1 MQSDQPNVYYWIYI
15 NFDSPRKHK
24 YSLFLF
30 LSLFPCTLLS
40 FLFILSIFH
49 KRFSSCT
56 SNFTSCFYKKS
67 ADQII
72 FDSLHS
78 IFTIGICIMIF
89 SIGASLISVL
99 PFPFFIKQV
108 LIAIFEITNAVSYFG
123 TMQISSYHKIIL
135 LCMITSFGG
144 LSAAAQTISVCKKA
158 DFPSGN
164 ICLLNS
170 YSVYQ
175 VVCLL
180 PYSSSEIKSSTVL
193 VLV

>member
-1 MQSDQPNVYYWIYI
+1 MYPHYNALLQKLIPALY
-15 NFDSPRKHK
+15 
-24 YSLFLF
+24 LFYLF
-30 LSLFPCTLLS
+30 YLFFTKD
-40 FLFILSIFH
+40 FLHAHQISHPVSI
-49 KRFSSCT
+49 
-56 SNFTSCFYKKS
+56 KKS

>member
-1 MQSDQPNVYYWIYI
+1 MFTIGYTLTLILHGNI
-15 NFDSPRKHK
+15 NTLCFFFCLYFPVLC
-24 YSLFLF
+24 YLFYLF
-30 LSLFPCTLLS
+30 YLFFTKD
-40 FLFILSIFH
+40 FLHAHQISHPVSI
-49 KRFSSCT
+49 
-56 SNFTSCFYKKS
+56 KKS
-67 ADQII
+67 ADKII

-144 LSAAAQTISVCKKA
+144 LSAAAQTISVCKKSRLS
-158 DFPSGN
+158 FWKYLLVKFLFSLSSG
-164 ICLLNS
+164 LLAA
-170 YSVYQ
+170 
-175 VVCLL
+175 LFF
-180 PYSSSEIKSSTVL
+180 I
-193 VLV
+193 